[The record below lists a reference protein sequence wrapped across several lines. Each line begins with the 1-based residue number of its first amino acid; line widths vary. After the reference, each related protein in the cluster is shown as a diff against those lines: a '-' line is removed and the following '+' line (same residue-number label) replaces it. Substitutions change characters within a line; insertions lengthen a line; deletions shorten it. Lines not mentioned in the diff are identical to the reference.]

1 MGYLLVPFRFQPLF
15 TVEYSI
21 FKSLLS
27 FRLLKNSRYLDLS
40 IFPNTVRCVME
51 LFDENATGIERFW
64 CILFRSF

>member
-27 FRLLKNSRYLDLS
+27 FRLLKNSRYLDHS
-40 IFPNTVRCVME
+40 IFPNTVRCVM
-51 LFDENATGIERFW
+51 
-64 CILFRSF
+64 

>member
-27 FRLLKNSRYLDLS
+27 FRLLKNSRYLDLG
-40 IFPNTVRCVME
+40 IFPHTVRCVME
-51 LFDENATGIERFW
+51 LFDENAMGIERFW
-64 CILFRSF
+64 CILFRS

>member
-27 FRLLKNSRYLDLS
+27 FRLLKNSRYLDLG
-40 IFPNTVRCVME
+40 IFPNTVKRVME
-51 LFDENATGIERFW
+51 LFAENAMGIERFW
-64 CILFRSF
+64 CILFRS